1 MKQMT
6 ILMPR
11 KSTPNLAPGR
21 SGHAERESEVE
32 CPEFQKQIV
41 NTFVDIHTTVGSAH
55 CSWVHNK
62 GQYKIIDWRGGNN
75 LI

>member
-1 MKQMT
+1 M
-6 ILMPR
+6 
-11 KSTPNLAPGR
+11 
-21 SGHAERESEVE
+21 
-32 CPEFQKQIV
+32 FQKQIV
-41 NTFVDIHTTVGSAH
+41 NTFADIHTTVGSAH